1 MSTIIINLK
10 LAAIYNI
17 SVNILKFFVRTA
29 FINNLSL
36 EYLGINS
43 LFGNLLSLLSLAE
56 LGIGPAI
63 VYSLYEPLALNDKS
77 KTRAIMRLFK
87 KAYII
92 IGLIILFLGLLM
104 YPYLDLLLK
113 EKPNIDDINL
123 FYLVFLVNTAVS
135 YFWSYQRNLLIA
147 DQKQYI
153 VNIYQ
158 TVIQVGVAIAQIV
171 AIYITQNYWW
181 FVILMLSGT
190 ILENYLIANK
200 AYKVYPYLHDEAEEL
215 NYNDKKQILQNIKAM
230 IFHKVGGIIS
240 TSSSGIIISK
250 LLGIVTLGIFNNYLL
265 VIGAINT
272 IAGKFYETITANIGN
287 SIVLDS
293 KEKSFERFNDIE
305 FLTAFQASTF
315 SICIYVLLNPF
326 IVLWIGPDFT
336 ADKYVTICITVY
348 FYLNYM
354 RKAVLLFKDAAGLFW
369 HDRYKPL
376 LEAIFFLVFSIP
388 CTIKLGLLG
397 VFIGSILSQLF
408 TCFWIEPYV
417 LFRYGFGQSL
427 KSYAINYFKYTL
439 ITILMIVLSNSI
451 RDFLFSEI
459 SLIYIVLAGIT
470 IVAVNS
476 VVWVITFRNMS
487 LLQKTLNRYW
497 I

>member
-10 LAAIYNI
+10 LAAVYNI
-17 SVNILKFFVRTA
+17 VVNVLKFFVRTA

-43 LFGNLLSLLSLAE
+43 LFSNILSLLSLAE

-63 VYSLYEPLALNDKS
+63 VYSLYAPLALNDIS

-104 YPYLDLLLK
+104 YPYLDLLIK

-123 FYLVFLVNTAVS
+123 FYLIFLVNTAIS

-158 TVIQVGVAIAQIV
+158 TVIQVAVAIAQII
-171 AIYITQNYWW
+171 AIYITHNYWW
-181 FVILMLSGT
+181 FVMLMLSGT
-190 ILENYLIANK
+190 ILENYLIANE
-200 AYKVYPYLHDEAEEL
+200 AYRVYPYLTEEAEEL
-215 NYNDKKQILQNIKAM
+215 NFIDKKQILQNIKAM
-230 IFHKVGGIIS
+230 IFHKIGGILS

-265 VIGAINT
+265 VIGVINT
-272 IAGKFYETITANIGN
+272 IAGKFYETITASIGN

-305 FLTAFQASTF
+305 LLTAFQASTF

-326 IVLWIGPDFT
+326 IVLWIGPSFT
-336 ADKYVTICITVY
+336 ADKYVNICITVY

-376 LEAIFFLVFSIP
+376 FEALFFLLFSIP

-397 VFIGSILSQLF
+397 VFIGHILSLIS

-417 LFRYGFGQSL
+417 LFRFAFSQSIKKYL
-427 KSYAINYFKYTL
+427 KNYFKYTCLTIFMLVISNNL
-439 ITILMIVLSNSI
+439 IQ
-451 RDFLFSEI
+451 FLYSEM
-459 SLIYIVLAGIT
+459 SLVRIVLAGIT
-470 IVAVNS
+470 IVVLNSMAWIIAFRKVN
-476 VVWVITFRNMS
+476 ILKQ
-487 LLQKTLNRYW
+487 LLH
-497 I
+497 